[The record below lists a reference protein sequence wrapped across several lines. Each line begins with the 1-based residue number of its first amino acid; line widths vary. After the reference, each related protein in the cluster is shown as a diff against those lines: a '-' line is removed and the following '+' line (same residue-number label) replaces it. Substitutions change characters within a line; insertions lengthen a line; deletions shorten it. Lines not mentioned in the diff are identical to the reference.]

1 MWFEGSNVES
11 LRSTKEFVDGVE
23 KYGWEEYNMDDYGC
37 FRVKDVKNQVNLVFS
52 FVRQENDIVLR
63 VEGESL
69 DESRNPSN
77 ITLLHYA
84 HNPYLNNTV
93 SIRTSISD
101 SDGIVILHTLFNC
114 IEIYFRF
121 HFSHNCGS
129 FDEFYVASS
138 YYSREPKEPISH

>member
-1 MWFEGSNVES
+1 MWFEGRNVES

-69 DESRNPSN
+69 EESSNPSN

-93 SIRTSISD
+93 LIRSSISD
-101 SDGIVILHTLFNC
+101 SYGIVVLTHSLSLHRNPRR
-114 IEIYFRF
+114 IP
-121 HFSHNCGS
+121 FSS
-129 FDEFYVASS
+129 QLWII
-138 YYSREPKEPISH
+138 R